1 MRAEIEAK
9 KIKRNLIKYF
19 EEMDQIKYEWEIQDK
34 IDAAC
39 RKIELE
45 LADKKAE
52 LADKDAELQ
61 RLRALLESGKPL
73 EEIINQLKTK

>member
-39 RKIELE
+39 RKVEAE
-45 LADKKAE
+45 LADKNAE
-52 LADKDAELQ
+52 LADIKAELVEKDAELQ
-61 RLRALLESGKPL
+61 RLRELLKSNNK
-73 EEIINQLKTK
+73 